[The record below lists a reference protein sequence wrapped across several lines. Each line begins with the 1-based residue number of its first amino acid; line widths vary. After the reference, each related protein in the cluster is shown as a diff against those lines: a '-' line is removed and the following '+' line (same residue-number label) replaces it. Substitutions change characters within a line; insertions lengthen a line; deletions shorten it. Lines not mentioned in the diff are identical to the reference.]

1 MRASQYSRSF
11 SVWAATLRAL
21 LAAPVLGEEGL
32 ERGPDVL
39 LALDEDGLE
48 VVRVEAAED
57 VQHRALVVAR
67 AERFDL
73 AVAEEVAHLGQLLG
87 RSERSRIV
95 RVEVVAVRAVEGVD
109 VPQRR
114 VVARL
119 DDLERLHVAR
129 RDERPARLALVE
141 ELLLGHLV
149 RLGVVR
155 DEDDLHVAVLGADE
169 LEEEEE
175 EAARQVLLHGVH
187 GARGVHDAHHDG
199 VRLPLHVGHHVAVD
213 QIVLVEGEAVRGG
226 RQHGLG
232 RRLEG
237 VGVAARELPLH
248 PLEDGAAL
256 VEADAEADRTVALAL
271 GEPVGLDL
279 AEGLALQVRELQ
291 VLEHNVDQ
299 LLQRDVGLVVV
310 AAGLVPGLVLAL
322 AGLLGLAD
330 HLAGLRLA
338 VPLADA
344 RGVLAVDELV
354 LADAADGDLDDLLAV
369 LHDRVVLL
377 RLLLVPRARLGDDAA
392 DVAHRRHELLLDRFL
407 ERLIGAVGDALAAAA
422 RRPEVGDHLLTEPFG
437 RRADDRDLLLDR
449 LQKPL
454 VGLQLLLGVAFLHP
468 RLVVERLHDEAC
480 RDAAH
485 ALALGVLAQ
494 LLDVDLLGLALL
506 DDLLAVVEL
515 ELGDQVALRVGLE
528 AREDGEHGGDL
539 ERVWGDVRPEI
550 REAND
555 LLVDL
560 DLLGQTEV
568 VGDLHDD
575 DAVEDR
581 LVGVVGLELLPLGL
595 VGVGEDHGVDVDQ
608 AVPARRRDHLL
619 LRGGD
624 HGVQVLGLV
633 LEDLDEL
640 AHAAVADV
648 DGAVQVEHARVA
660 LRVHVELRDVLA
672 ADEHRGVLVV
682 RVDGRDDADADA
694 VALREEAR
702 VDRHL
707 LVPAA
712 VLLLQAEAAHRAEV
726 ALDVHAE
733 HLLELL
739 PQMARNEVEGL
750 LGHGAVLDRVEGL
763 GGLEAPL
770 EALDQRALPRADR
783 AHPVEDLAALLAP
796 DAGGGE
802 GV

>member
-67 AERFDL
+67 AERLDL

-169 LEEEEE
+169 LVEEEE

-237 VGVAARELPLH
+237 GGVTARELPLH
-248 PLEDGAAL
+248 PLADGAAL
-256 VEADAEADRTVALAL
+256 VEADADADRPVALVL

-310 AAGLVPGLVLAL
+310 TAGLVPGLVLAL

-369 LHDRVVLL
+369 LPDDRLL
-377 RLLLVPRARLGDDAA
+377 RDD
-392 DVAHRRHELLLDRFL
+392 V
-407 ERLIGAVGDALAAAA
+407 
-422 RRPEVGDHLLTEPFG
+422 
-437 RRADDRDLLLDR
+437 
-449 LQKPL
+449 
-454 VGLQLLLGVAFLHP
+454 
-468 RLVVERLHDEAC
+468 
-480 RDAAH
+480 
-485 ALALGVLAQ
+485 
-494 LLDVDLLGLALL
+494 
-506 DDLLAVVEL
+506 
-515 ELGDQVALRVGLE
+515 
-528 AREDGEHGGDL
+528 
-539 ERVWGDVRPEI
+539 
-550 REAND
+550 
-555 LLVDL
+555 
-560 DLLGQTEV
+560 
-568 VGDLHDD
+568 
-575 DAVEDR
+575 
-581 LVGVVGLELLPLGL
+581 
-595 VGVGEDHGVDVDQ
+595 
-608 AVPARRRDHLL
+608 
-619 LRGGD
+619 
-624 HGVQVLGLV
+624 
-633 LEDLDEL
+633 
-640 AHAAVADV
+640 
-648 DGAVQVEHARVA
+648 
-660 LRVHVELRDVLA
+660 RDVLA
-672 ADEHRGVLVV
+672 DRLADLQTVASAIARRAVTALGAGAFERPE
-682 RVDGRDDADADA
+682 DG
-694 VALREEAR
+694 
-702 VDRHL
+702 
-707 LVPAA
+707 
-712 VLLLQAEAAHRAEV
+712 
-726 ALDVHAE
+726 
-733 HLLELL
+733 LE
-739 PQMARNEVEGL
+739 
-750 LGHGAVLDRVEGL
+750 GAVHGRRGRPT
-763 GGLEAPL
+763 GTAGQSF
-770 EALDQRALPRADR
+770 QRL
-783 AHPVEDLAALLAP
+783 LAAYLSTTSTQLSQ
-796 DAGGGE
+796 
-802 GV
+802 